1 MTARVLVVDDIL
13 SNVKLLEAKLT
24 AEYFEVVTAFNGAE
38 CLARIEEGIPDIVL
52 LDVMMP
58 GMDGFEV
65 CRRIKS
71 NPRTAHL
78 PVVMVTALDQPSDRV
93 AGLEAGAD
101 DFLTK
106 PVDDAALFARVRSL
120 VRLKMMTDELRMREA
135 TGQSMGLVDP
145 AQTLI
150 DAAPSGRILA
160 IEDRPESA
168 TWLAGAL
175 QPQHEV
181 STVDTFEEALVR
193 VRGGDYDLVI
203 VSLGMRGFDGLRLCS
218 QLRSLPEGRNVPI
231 LVVVSDGDRRK
242 LNQALEMGV
251 NDYLARP
258 VDKNELVAR
267 VRTQLRKKRYA
278 DRLRHNVQLSL
289 EMAITDQLTGL
300 HNRRYMSRHLDN
312 LISSA
317 KRTAKPLA
325 FLILDID
332 YFKSVNDGYGHDI
345 GDEVLKEFA
354 NRIAANVRGIDLA
367 CRYGGEEFVVV
378 MPDTDMAF
386 AYSVAERLRKSIEFD
401 TGRDQPPTWQGQH
414 HHQHRHRVVGRQH
427 GHRRSATS
435 SRRSGPLQRQ
445 ARRPQPRRGRRGLAS
460 VFRLCQLDRLVDH
473 PYEDFRLARAGD
485 HVAVLEDEGRH
496 ARDPHLV
503 CEMVFVLDGVLVG
516 ILRKQLAELVPD
528 ACRHPQQ
535 SPSARCDRRYCGP
548 ARSRRRTIARPARPA
563 RRCRRPIG

>member
-1 MTARVLVVDDIL
+1 MTARVLVVDDIM

-24 AEYFEVVTAFNGAE
+24 AEYFDVVTAFNGLE
-38 CLARIEEGIPDIVL
+38 CLARMAESVPDIVL

-71 NPRTAHL
+71 DPRIAHV

-120 VRLKMMTDELRMREA
+120 VRLKLMTDELRMRES
-135 TGQSMGLVDP
+135 TGQSMGLMDP
-145 AQTLI
+145 AENLL
-150 DAAPSGRILA
+150 DANPVGRILV
-160 IEDRPESA
+160 IEDRLETVAWFSSA
-168 TWLAGAL
+168 LT
-175 QPQHEV
+175 PQHEV
-181 STVDTFEEALVR
+181 TSVDTFEEALVR
-193 VRGGDYDLVI
+193 VRGGDPDLVV

-242 LNQALEMGV
+242 LTQALEMGV
-251 NDYLARP
+251 NDYLTRP
-258 VDKNELVAR
+258 VDRNELVAR

-312 LISSA
+312 LIASA
-317 KRTAKPLA
+317 KKNGKPLA
-325 FLILDID
+325 FVIMDID
-332 YFKSVNDGYGHDI
+332 YFKSVNDSHGHDI

-378 MPDTDMAF
+378 MPDTDVAF
-386 AYSVAERLRKSIEFD
+386 AYSVSERLRHSIETTPFRISRSPNSLNLTISIGIAALEGNGD
-401 TGRDQPPTWQGQH
+401 NAEALLHRADQALYSAKKTGRN
-414 HHQHRHRVVGRQH
+414 RVV
-427 GHRRSATS
+427 A
-435 SRRSGPLQRQ
+435 
-445 ARRPQPRRGRRGLAS
+445 
-460 VFRLCQLDRLVDH
+460 
-473 PYEDFRLARAGD
+473 
-485 HVAVLEDEGRH
+485 
-496 ARDPHLV
+496 
-503 CEMVFVLDGVLVG
+503 
-516 ILRKQLAELVPD
+516 D
-528 ACRHPQQ
+528 A
-535 SPSARCDRRYCGP
+535 A
-548 ARSRRRTIARPARPA
+548 
-563 RRCRRPIG
+563 

>member
-24 AEYFEVVTAFNGAE
+24 AEYFEVITAFNGME
-38 CLARIEEGIPDIVL
+38 CLAKMEQGIPDIVL

-71 NPRTAHL
+71 NPKTAHV

-120 VRLKMMTDELRMREA
+120 VRLKMMTDELRMRES
-135 TGQSMGLVDP
+135 TGQGMGLIDP
-145 AQTLI
+145 AETLT
-150 DAAPSGRILA
+150 DNNQSGRVLV
-160 IEDRPESA
+160 IEDRPESVA
-168 TWLAGAL
+168 WFTGAL
-175 QPQHEV
+175 APKHEV
-181 STVDTFEEALVR
+181 ASADTFEEALVR
-193 VRGGDYDLVI
+193 VKGGDFDLIV

-218 QLRSLPEGRNVPI
+218 QLRSLPEGRHVPI

-242 LNQALEMGV
+242 LTQALEMGV
-251 NDYLARP
+251 NDYLTRP

-300 HNRRYMSRHLDN
+300 HNRRYMARHLDT
-312 LISSA
+312 LLASA
-317 KRTAKPLA
+317 QKNERPLT
-325 FLILDID
+325 FVIMDID
-332 YFKSVNDGYGHDI
+332 FFKQVNDTYGHDI

-354 NRIAANVRGIDLA
+354 SRIAANVRGIDLA
-367 CRYGGEEFVVV
+367 CRYGGEEFVVA

-386 AYSVAERLRKSIEFD
+386 ACNISERLRQSIETTPVKISRAPGQLNITISIGIAQCEGVED
-401 TGRDQPPTWQGQH
+401 TAEKLLHRADQALYRAKRTGRNK
-414 HHQHRHRVVGRQH
+414 VV
-427 GHRRSATS
+427 A
-435 SRRSGPLQRQ
+435 
-445 ARRPQPRRGRRGLAS
+445 
-460 VFRLCQLDRLVDH
+460 
-473 PYEDFRLARAGD
+473 
-485 HVAVLEDEGRH
+485 
-496 ARDPHLV
+496 
-503 CEMVFVLDGVLVG
+503 
-516 ILRKQLAELVPD
+516 D
-528 ACRHPQQ
+528 A
-535 SPSARCDRRYCGP
+535 A
-548 ARSRRRTIARPARPA
+548 
-563 RRCRRPIG
+563 